1 MTNREPLHSRI
12 VGTLVEAM
20 YHGGATLGE
29 LHPGARPERHGVVRH
44 DSIAYRR
51 SGLGAHHLD
60 VYRPQQAES
69 APVVFYV
76 HGGGFRFM
84 TRRTHWLMG
93 LAFAR
98 KGYVTVNIDYRLAPE
113 HPFPAALVDTCH
125 AYQWVCQNIG
135 EYGGNPSEII
145 VAGESAGAN
154 LALNLALA
162 SCQRRTEAWM
172 RRVYDCGTVPRAAI
186 LACGILEVRRPRR
199 FRRNIDDLPE
209 WLYHRIAE
217 VSRDYLGPSPLCDDT
232 CLQLADPLCV
242 LEALDAPDR
251 PLPPVFA
258 PCGTA
263 DPLLDD
269 TRRLERAL
277 QRLDVPV
284 DARYYD
290 GEVHAFHALLWRQ
303 QARQC
308 WRHIY
313 DFLDD
318 HAPVSR

>member
-1 MTNREPLHSRI
+1 MTDREPLHSRI
-12 VGTLVEAM
+12 AGTLVEAM
-20 YHGGATLGE
+20 YHGGATLSG
-29 LHPGARPERHGVVRH
+29 LHPGARPKRHGVVRH
-44 DSIAYRR
+44 DDIAYRR
-51 SGLGAHHLD
+51 SGLDAHHLD
-60 VYRPQQAES
+60 IYRPQHAES

-125 AYQWVCQNIG
+125 AYQWVCRNIE
-135 EYGGNPSEII
+135 EYGGDPSRIV

-154 LALNLALA
+154 LALNIALA
-162 SCQRRTEAWM
+162 SCQRRNEAWM
-172 RRVYDCGTVPRAAI
+172 RRVYDCQTVPTAAL

-199 FRRNIDDLPE
+199 FQRIIDDLPT
-209 WLYHRIAE
+209 WLFHRIAE
-217 VSRDYLGPSPLCDDT
+217 VYGDYVEPSALRDEPC
-232 CLQLADPLCV
+232 CQLADPLCI
-242 LEALDAPDR
+242 LEKMTKSRR

-269 TRRLERAL
+269 TRRLEKAL
-277 QRLDVPV
+277 KRLDVPV

-308 WRHIY
+308 WRQIY